1 MSQAPL
7 NDGVN
12 KVSTNAKP
20 VKLAPEPTFWKRY
33 SPHHEFPI
41 SSVTSISVYVLG
53 ALLMW
58 AVISFAIHQS
68 EDNKPLPAEAIEVAG
83 GGGSPEGQGT
93 EGEGDRPPIPK
104 TEDVNAPKTDSP
116 TSIEVAART
125 DDKFDPLAPDPLTLP
140 ELQDKDV
147 RVIDDPTAEAISRFA
162 KMEPEARKRLFQGIA
177 PSKGE
182 GGFGSG
188 GGKGKGIGKGEGDL
202 EGDGKGKLSAR
213 QKRILRWVMQ
223 FNTLDGNDYLHQLRS
238 LGAILAIPQPEG
250 GYLVIRDLA
259 RVPVQGAKE
268 DLNTIHRIF
277 WIDDKPD
284 SVESLR
290 TALRLPYHPPHI
302 VAFFPVELEKR
313 LLDKELKYRGKKEEQ
328 IKETVF
334 KVERSGAGYEPRV
347 YSQR

>member
-1 MSQAPL
+1 
-7 NDGVN
+7 
-12 KVSTNAKP
+12 
-20 VKLAPEPTFWKRY
+20 
-33 SPHHEFPI
+33 
-41 SSVTSISVYVLG
+41 VTSISVYVLG

-58 AVISFAIHQS
+58 AVISLAIHQS

-104 TEDVNAPKTDSP
+104 TEAVDAPKTDPSTP
-116 TSIEVAART
+116 IDLAART

-140 ELQDKDV
+140 ELQDKNV
-147 RVIDDPTAEAISRFA
+147 RVIDDPTAEAVARFS
-162 KMEPEARKRLFQGIA
+162 KMEPDARKRLFQGIA

-182 GGFGSG
+182 GGAGSG
-188 GGKGKGIGKGEGDL
+188 GGKGKGTGKGEGDL
-202 EGDGKGKLSAR
+202 EGDGKGKLSVR

-250 GYLVIRDLA
+250 GYLVVRDLSK
-259 RVPVQGAKE
+259 VPASGAKE

-284 SVESLR
+284 SVRSLS
-290 TALRLPYHPPHI
+290 TALRLPYQPPHI
-302 VAFFPVELEKR
+302 VAFFPLELEKK
-313 LLDKELKYRGKKEEQ
+313 LLDRELKYRGKKEEQ
-328 IKETVF
+328 IKETRF
-334 KVERSGAGYEPRV
+334 KVERKGSGYEPYV
-347 YSQR
+347 ASQR